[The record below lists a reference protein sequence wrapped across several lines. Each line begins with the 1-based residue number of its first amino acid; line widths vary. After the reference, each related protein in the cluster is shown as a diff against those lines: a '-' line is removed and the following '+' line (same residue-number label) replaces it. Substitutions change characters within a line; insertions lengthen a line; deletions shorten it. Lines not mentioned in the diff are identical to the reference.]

1 MRGGLLAG
9 GFLVLAVHFGSANGQ
24 ETLQVAAASG
34 TGSAVPG
41 GAYSNDPFELER
53 AARDGDAQA
62 QFRLGM
68 RHLQGDGVTADVNT
82 AVRWLRASA
91 DSGLARSAYQ
101 LGTMYRDGHGVV
113 RDAKLAESWFRT
125 AAASG
130 HTGAWRA
137 LAALA
142 SAQASGEFTGVRAE
156 AFRGDAQAQYE
167 LARWYQAGRE
177 PVSADPAE
185 AVKWFRKAAEQDNAE
200 AAYEL
205 GIAYLDGNGMAR
217 DSASARIWLDR
228 AAARG
233 LLRARVALRDMEREA
248 ESAAIDPIA
257 ALRSA
262 ESVPFYQ
269 AATAGDA
276 NAQYELGLM
285 FFSGEGVARDYKQ
298 ALYWLRRAAEQQ
310 NVNAQLFLAERYARG
325 TEFAGDFAEAAG
337 WYARAARLGSAEAQY
352 KLGNLYQNG
361 LGVKQSA
368 EAARHW
374 YTEAAR
380 QGHERARRQLA
391 DATVSSR

>member
-1 MRGGLLAG
+1 LVACGTFALLIHFNLAHGQEAWSVADASAAQRAVTPGGLLP
-9 GFLVLAVHFGSANGQ
+9 
-24 ETLQVAAASG
+24 T
-34 TGSAVPG
+34 
-41 GAYSNDPFELER
+41 DPAELER
-53 AARDGDAQA
+53 IARGGDAQA

-68 RHLQGDGVTADVNT
+68 RYLQGDGFAADVNA
-82 AVRWLRASA
+82 AVRWLRAA
-91 DSGLARSAYQ
+91 AESGLVRAAFQ
-101 LGTMYRDGHGVV
+101 LGTMYRDGHGVA
-113 RDAKLAESWFRT
+113 RDYKVAESWFRN

-156 AFRGDAQAQYE
+156 AFRGDPQAQFQ

-177 PVSADPAE
+177 PVGTDPAE
-185 AVKWFRKAAEQDNAE
+185 AVKWLRKAAEQDNAE

-205 GIAYLDGNGMAR
+205 GVAYLDGNGVERNATNAR
-217 DSASARIWLDR
+217 LWLER

-233 LLRARVALRDMEREA
+233 LLRARVALRDMARDA
-248 ESAAIDPIA
+248 EGAAIDPIA
-257 ALRSA
+257 ALRNS
-262 ESVPFYQ
+262 ENSPFYQ

-285 FFSGEGVARDYKQ
+285 FFNGEGVARDYKQ
-298 ALYWLRRAAEQQ
+298 ALYWLRRSAEQQ
-310 NVNAQLFLAERYARG
+310 NVNAQLFLADRYARG
-325 TEFAGDFAEAAG
+325 TEIAGDFTEAAG

-352 KLGNLYQNG
+352 KLGNLYRMG

-368 EAARHW
+368 DAAKYW

-380 QGHERARRQLA
+380 QGHSRARQQLA
-391 DATVSSR
+391 DASDTSR